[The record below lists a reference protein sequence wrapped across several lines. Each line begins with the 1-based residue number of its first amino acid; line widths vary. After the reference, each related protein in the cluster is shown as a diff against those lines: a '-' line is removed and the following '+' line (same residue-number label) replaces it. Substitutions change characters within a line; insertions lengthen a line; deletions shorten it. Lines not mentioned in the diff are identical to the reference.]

1 MTQIAAI
8 LSKVGAL
15 RLELPSM
22 DIDVMPGVQWGSIAA
37 FPTPAYWVYQVVT
50 KRLQGGPP
58 EYRLGRT
65 LAQEVGACLL
75 GGHGIPA
82 AVGLAAF
89 EHLRSAGAFQDAPP
103 GEDRLLFWLQ
113 QPLSV
118 QGRRIRYR
126 FAAQKARYLAAAL
139 KLVQDAPLTNS
150 GRVLR
155 DWLLDVPGIG
165 YKTASWVARNWLY
178 ADDVAILDIH
188 ILRFGRA
195 IRLFPE
201 NLTVERH
208 YLELEKLFL
217 EFSAR
222 VDVRASELDAVIW
235 HEMSTSP
242 LSVRQL
248 VDGRL
253 DLDNVRLPRTKK
265 REPDSAQLP
274 LLA

>member
-1 MTQIAAI
+1 MTQTAAI

-15 RLELPSM
+15 RLELPSAG
-22 DIDVMPGVQWGSIAA
+22 INVMPGVQWGCIAA
-37 FPTPAYWVYQVVT
+37 FPTPAYWVYQVVS
-50 KRLQGGPP
+50 KRIQGGPP

-65 LAQEVGACLL
+65 LAEEVGACLL

-82 AVGLAAF
+82 TVGLAAF
-89 EHLRSAGAFQDAPP
+89 EHLRSAGAFRDTPP
-103 GEDRLLFWLQ
+103 GEDRLLAWLQ

-118 QGRRIRYR
+118 HGRQIRYR
-126 FAAQKARYLAAAL
+126 FAAQKARYLSAAL
-139 KLVQDAPLTNS
+139 RLVQDAPLTNS

-155 DWLLDVPGIG
+155 DWLLDIPGIG
-165 YKTASWVARNWLY
+165 YKTASWVARNWLC

-188 ILRFGRA
+188 ILRFGQA

-217 EFSAR
+217 EFSTR

-235 HEMSTSP
+235 HEMATSP

-248 VDGRL
+248 VDGKL
-253 DLDNVRLPRTKK
+253 DLDNERLSRTKK
-265 REPDSAQLP
+265 RKSDSAQLP